1 MVLTDSKKLFGIAKY
16 QFNLILRA
24 HFSIAIAL
32 CFITPL
38 MFNVRYLDSL
48 GSTFVLERFVSLI
61 GLILLTPLFMPEQ
74 DKNIAE
80 LVQSKQTEHSLT
92 IVVRLTL
99 SLLFM
104 AFCIAVMGIVMR
116 LLQCDFEMGKLLM
129 GTFATALFL
138 GAIGFAF
145 HAVTNNVVIGY
156 LAAFTYYLLNF
167 TLGSRLK
174 NVFLFSLARNS
185 VNEKYWLL
193 GLGALLL
200 IVSLLWKIAVAK
212 TSLYK

>member
-1 MVLTDSKKLFGIAKY
+1 MYLTASKKLLEIAKY
-16 QFNLILRA
+16 QFKLILTA
-24 HFSIAIAL
+24 HFSIAVAL
-32 CFITPL
+32 CLLTPF
-38 MFNVRYLDSL
+38 MFSVRYLDSH

-61 GLILLTPLFMPEQ
+61 GAILLTPLFMPEQ

-80 LVQSKQTEHSLT
+80 LVQSKRTEHIFT
-92 IVVRLTL
+92 IFVRLAI
-99 SLLFM
+99 SVLFM
-104 AFCIAVMGIVMR
+104 AFCIAMMGIVMR
-116 LLQCDFEMGKLLM
+116 LLQCDFEMGKLLT

-156 LAAFTYYLLNF
+156 LAALTYYLLNF
-167 TLGSRLK
+167 TLGSKLK
-174 NVFLFSLARNS
+174 NIFLFSLTRNS
-185 VNEKYWLL
+185 FNEKYWLF